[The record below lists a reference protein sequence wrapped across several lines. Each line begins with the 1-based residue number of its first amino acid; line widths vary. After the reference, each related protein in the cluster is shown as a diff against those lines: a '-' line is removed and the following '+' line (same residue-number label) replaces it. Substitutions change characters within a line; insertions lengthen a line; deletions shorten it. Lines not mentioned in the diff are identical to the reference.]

1 MALRQSGDFLAV
13 RMTVRG
19 AEFDH
24 YVLTF
29 DEACFIQAL
38 AKTADHML
46 GLFAELRRYPITGIA
61 DCCALAASGQACAA
75 PPSSMMKSRLFIL

>member
-1 MALRQSGDFLAV
+1 MRGESMALRQSDDFLAV

-46 GLFAELRRYPITGIA
+46 GLFAECGDIRSP
-61 DCCALAASGQACAA
+61 ALPTAA
-75 PPSSMMKSRLFIL
+75 PLPRAAKLPPRRRAA

>member
-38 AKTADHML
+38 AKPPRPYA
-46 GLFAELRRYPITGIA
+46 GLVRRMRRYPITGIA
-61 DCCALAASGQACAA
+61 DCCALAASGQATAA